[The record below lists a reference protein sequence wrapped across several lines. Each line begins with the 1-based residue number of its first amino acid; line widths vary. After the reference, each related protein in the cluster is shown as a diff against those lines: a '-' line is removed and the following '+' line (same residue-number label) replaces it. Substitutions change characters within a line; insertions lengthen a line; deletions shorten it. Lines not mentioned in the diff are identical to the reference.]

1 MTKQQAERITKASQA
16 ASLLVGD
23 LRDCHRHAGPV
34 ESGYAEMLLRQASDL
49 AIQIR
54 NYQLN
59 AEQEIEVKP

>member
-1 MTKQQAERITKASQA
+1 MTPQQSERITKASQS

-34 ESGYAEMLLRQASDL
+34 ESGYAEMLLSQAAAL
-49 AIQIR
+49 ATQIR

-59 AEQEIEVKP
+59 AEQEIEVTP

>member
-1 MTKQQAERITKASQA
+1 MTKSQAERITKASQA

-34 ESGYAEMLLRQASDL
+34 ESQLAEHLLSQAAAL
-49 AIQIR
+49 ATQIR

-59 AEQEIEVKP
+59 AEQEIKVKP